1 MGGFWDSLLKGPRQK
16 RSERR
21 EALGILLSCLVHR
34 VDLATLRVGIPM
46 KGGQFRAYTDQE
58 LARMTGL
65 GIRRLERA
73 MQDLVEIGF
82 IRIQKRCQKREDGP
96 YRGVAAIRTISLR
109 FFELMGL
116 GKRLRKQ
123 QALRRPRGLGFLS
136 ASLPFQIDSSFA
148 SPLMRSNR
156 AILTLLRHRLC
167 VIDGH

>member
-1 MGGFWDSLLKGPRQK
+1 
-16 RSERR
+16 
-21 EALGILLSCLVHR
+21 
-34 VDLATLRVGIPM
+34 M

-116 GKRLRKQ
+116 GKRLRKERKKASERSTLRQ
-123 QALRRPRGLGFLS
+123 LEALSLETFKLIQKTLQGDQKPIVKTRENHLHDLS
-136 ASLPFQIDSSFA
+136 QLRQRFA
-148 SPLMRSNR
+148 R
-156 AILTLLRHRLC
+156 
-167 VIDGH
+167 V